1 RLHSPRFAGAC
12 CGAFPGG
19 LLAWWVAPPGRGCIA
34 AACTASINNTGAGEA
49 RLIPAQLPAPTTT
62 TSAGDGP
69 GRWRAGPS
77 AAAPAKVRG
86 GGVGGRRP
94 GFGDMDVAEKPPWTG
109 SRRPGRGPPT
119 PPPPRQPPAKAEG
132 RAPRPVIMAPAG
144 PAWAP
149 AVCVWIRHGR
159 PPAPILG
166 LLLLLLR
173 RPRRLHPLH
182 RQMGGQPRAR
192 RLRGRRHAGP
202 LVWHPHLRPARLGR
216 P

>member
-86 GGVGGRRP
+86 GGAGGRRP

-109 SRRPGRGPPT
+109 SRPPGPGPPT
-119 PPPPRQPPAKAEG
+119 PPPPR
-132 RAPRPVIMAPAG
+132 
-144 PAWAP
+144 
-149 AVCVWIRHGR
+149 
-159 PPAPILG
+159 
-166 LLLLLLR
+166 
-173 RPRRLHPLH
+173 LHPANAH
-182 RQMGGQPRAR
+182 RPTRHPHRDAR
-192 RLRGRRHAGP
+192 PQRRHHTATPQTPANGQEIQRRHPPSQQAARNRATTSAGEP
-202 LVWHPHLRPARLGR
+202 QERQDRSPQTEKDPRESAFIRVKKIKKVKKEG
-216 P
+216 